1 MNTIRIALLSAFI
14 LLLSATPEKPV
25 MIYMIGDSTMA
36 NKGPEKFPET
46 GWGMVF
52 NEYFKDN
59 VKIDNRAMDGRSTK
73 SFIAENRWQYVYNK
87 LKPGDYVFIEFGHND
102 EKVDRPLVGTTI
114 AEFSANLTR
123 FISET
128 RAKGATP
135 ILMTPIVRRIYDHTT
150 GQLKNSHGLYPDA
163 VREVAAQQHVVF
175 IDMLAKSDILVQQ
188 TGEEPS
194 KKFYNFADSAQYAN
208 YPKGIQDVTHLS
220 PLGAHKIAELA
231 VEGLKQTSLPLKDM
245 LK

>member
-1 MNTIRIALLSAFI
+1 MKLIRIILTP
-14 LLLSATPEKPV
+14 LLLLFINATVEKPV
-25 MIYMIGDSTMA
+25 MVYMIGDSTMA

-52 NEYFKDN
+52 NEYFKDG

-73 SFIAENRWQYVYNK
+73 SFITEKRWQSVYDK
-87 LKPGDYVFIEFGHND
+87 LQPGDYVFIEFGHND
-102 EKVDRPLVGTTI
+102 EKIERPLVGTTI

-123 FISET
+123 FINET

-135 ILMTPIVRRIYDHTT
+135 ILMTPIVRRIYDHAT

-163 VREVAAQQHVVF
+163 VREVAAQEHVVL

-231 VEGLKQTSLPLKDM
+231 VAGLRQTSLPLKDL

>member
-1 MNTIRIALLSAFI
+1 MNFIRIALLLVFISLISAK
-14 LLLSATPEKPV
+14 PEKPI

-36 NKGPEKFPET
+36 NKGLEKFPET

-52 NEYFKDN
+52 HEYFKDG

-73 SFIAENRWQYVYNK
+73 SFIAEKRWQGVYDK
-87 LKPGDYVFIEFGHND
+87 LQPGDYVFIEFGHND
-102 EKVDRPLVGTTI
+102 EKIERPLVGTSI
-114 AEFSANLTR
+114 EEFSANLTR
-123 FISET
+123 FIRET

-135 ILMTPIVRRIYDHTT
+135 ILMTPIVRRIYDHAT

-163 VREVAAQQHVVF
+163 VREVAAQEQAAL
-175 IDMLAKSDILVQQ
+175 IDMLAKSAILVQQ

-231 VEGLKQTSLPLKDM
+231 VDGLRQSTLPLKNL

>member
-1 MNTIRIALLSAFI
+1 MISIRIALLSIFI
-14 LLLSATPEKPV
+14 VLAGATFKKPV
-25 MIYMIGDSTMA
+25 TVYMVGDSTMA

-52 NEYFKDN
+52 QEYFKDG

-73 SFIAENRWQYVYNK
+73 SFIAENRWQGVYDK
-87 LKPGDYVFIEFGHND
+87 LQPGDYVFIEFGHND
-102 EKVDRPLVGTTI
+102 EKIERPLVGTTI
-114 AEFSANLTR
+114 EEFSANLTR
-123 FISET
+123 FIHDT

-135 ILMTPIVRRIYDHTT
+135 ILMTPIVRRIYDRAT

-163 VREVAAQQHVVF
+163 VREVAAQEHVVL
-175 IDMLAKSDILVQQ
+175 IDMLAKSDMLVQQ

-194 KKFYNFADSAQYAN
+194 KKYYNFADSAQYAN

-220 PLGAHKIAELA
+220 PLGAHKVAELA
-231 VEGLKQTSLPLKDM
+231 VAGIKQSTLPLKDL

>member
-1 MNTIRIALLSAFI
+1 
-14 LLLSATPEKPV
+14 
-25 MIYMIGDSTMA
+25 MA

-52 NEYFKDN
+52 QEYFKDG

-73 SFIAENRWQYVYNK
+73 SFIAENRWKGVYDK
-87 LKPGDYVFIEFGHND
+87 LQPGDYVFIEFGHND
-102 EKVDRPLVGTTI
+102 EKIERPLVGTTI
-114 AEFSANLTR
+114 EEFSANLCR
-123 FISET
+123 FISDT

-135 ILMTPIVRRIYDHTT
+135 ILMTPIVRRIYDRTT

-163 VREVAAQQHVVF
+163 VREVAAQEHVVL

-220 PLGAHKIAELA
+220 PLGAHKVAELA
-231 VEGLKQTSLPLKDM
+231 VAGLKQTALPLKDM

>member
-1 MNTIRIALLSAFI
+1 MNLLRVALLSTLIFLI
-14 LLLSATPEKPV
+14 SATPEKPV

-36 NKGPEKFPET
+36 NKGPQKYPET

-52 NEYFKDN
+52 HEYFKDG
-59 VKIDNRAMDGRSTK
+59 VTIDNRAMDGRSTK
-73 SFIAENRWQYVYNK
+73 SFITEKRWQGVYDH
-87 LKPGDYVFIEFGHND
+87 LKEGDYVFIEFGHND
-102 EKVDRPLVGTTI
+102 EKIERPAVGTTI
-114 AEFSANLTR
+114 EEFSENLKR
-123 FISET
+123 FINET
-128 RAKGATP
+128 RSKKAIP
-135 ILMTPIVRRIYDHTT
+135 ILMTPIVRRIYDHST

-163 VREVAAQQHVVF
+163 VREVAAKEHVIF
-175 IDMLAKSDILVQQ
+175 IDLLAKSDILVQQ

-194 KKFYNFADSAQYAN
+194 KKFYNFADSAQYVN

-231 VEGLKQTSLPLKDM
+231 VQGIKEAGIPLKAM